1 MQVLSDDRS
10 GARSTMS
17 PTTWVK
23 IGEHLDRETLK
34 RAAET
39 IRARWAG
46 RYDFRINESDISESD
61 DKVKGFELRL
71 RHR

>member
-1 MQVLSDDRS
+1 
-10 GARSTMS
+10 MS
-17 PTTWVK
+17 PATWVK

-34 RAAET
+34 QAAET

-46 RYDFRINESDISESD
+46 RYDIKICETHG
-61 DKVKGFELRL
+61 KTKGFELQL